1 MTDGPA
7 ALTRFLARRLY
18 VDNFHLGWRNIV
30 SNDLWGGQIPR
41 KAYALALE

>member
-7 ALTRFLARRLY
+7 TPTRFLARRFY
-18 VDNFHLGWRNIV
+18 VDNFRLSWRNIV
-30 SNDLWGGQIPR
+30 SNKLWGGQIPR